1 MTPLNKFQF
10 TPLRE
15 GRRRTCGAVHRI
27 GYFNSRPSARGDAL
41 ARRDWYFLTYFNSR
55 PSARGDKSEK
65 VRNSKEC
72 ISIHA
77 PPRGATARLSEIVH
91 LSERFQFTPLREG
104 RRAVRAASKAA
115 GEFQFTPLRE
125 GRLTRSA
132 GMRLSSYFN
141 SRPSARGDFGAFGGQ
156 ADRAISIHA
165 PPRGATRL
173 PPEPMEAT
181 PAISIHAPPRGATR
195 GRKKDQ
201 KNLEKFQFT
210 PLREGRLPEWL
221 PLPPAAHFN
230 SRPSARGDA
239 KICLERN
246 ARTFQ
251 FTPLREGRRKPLS
264 LSSMESNFN
273 SRPSARG
280 DPMPTRSQW
289 CRSISIHAP
298 PRGATGLVS
307 LYERGI
313 KFQFTPLREGRLI

>member
-125 GRLTRSA
+125 GRLPHRAEPGGVRQFQFTPLREGRRCFKCSA
-132 GMRLSSYFN
+132 SLRRRYFN
-141 SRPSARGDFGAFGGQ
+141 SRPSARGDTHLDNGLLNE
-156 ADRAISIHA
+156 DISIHA
-165 PPRGATRL
+165 PPRGATC
-173 PPEPMEAT
+173 ASC
-181 PAISIHAPPRGATR
+181 AG
-195 GRKKDQ
+195 G
-201 KNLEKFQFT
+201 
-210 PLREGRLPEWL
+210 
-221 PLPPAAHFN
+221 
-230 SRPSARGDA
+230 
-239 KICLERN
+239 
-246 ARTFQ
+246 
-251 FTPLREGRRKPLS
+251 
-264 LSSMESNFN
+264 
-273 SRPSARG
+273 
-280 DPMPTRSQW
+280 
-289 CRSISIHAP
+289 
-298 PRGATGLVS
+298 
-307 LYERGI
+307 
-313 KFQFTPLREGRLI
+313 